1 MSDNI
6 EFNKSQRQAWLSGLD
21 FEVFAEAVIE
31 QMNSL
36 RMQKVNLVQDMD
48 NIVNDYMQVCK
59 KYPIIINDSALK
71 FIQKDMLLSFLR
83 PVLLAIINKYPKL
96 SY

>member
-1 MSDNI
+1 MDI
-6 EFNKSQRQAWLSGLD
+6 EFNKSQRKAWLMGID
-21 FEVFAEAVIE
+21 FEIFAEAVIE

-59 KYPIIINDSALK
+59 KFPIKEKKSK
-71 FIQKDMLLSFLR
+71 K
-83 PVLLAIINKYPKL
+83 K
-96 SY
+96 

>member
-21 FEVFAEAVIE
+21 FEIFAEAVIE

-48 NIVNDYMQVCK
+48 DIVNDYMQVCK
-59 KYPIIINDSALK
+59 KYPIKAKKSK
-71 FIQKDMLLSFLR
+71 K
-83 PVLLAIINKYPKL
+83 
-96 SY
+96 

>member
-1 MSDNI
+1 MSENI
-6 EFNKSQRQAWLSGLD
+6 EFNKSQRKAWLSGID

-48 NIVNDYMQVCK
+48 NIVNGYMKVCK
-59 KYPIIINDSALK
+59 KYPIKEKKSK
-71 FIQKDMLLSFLR
+71 K
-83 PVLLAIINKYPKL
+83 
-96 SY
+96 

>member
-1 MSDNI
+1 MGI
-6 EFNKSQRQAWLSGLD
+6 D
-21 FEVFAEAVIE
+21 FEIFAEAVIE

-59 KYPIIINDSALK
+59 KFPIKEKKSK
-71 FIQKDMLLSFLR
+71 K
-83 PVLLAIINKYPKL
+83 K
-96 SY
+96 